1 MKAPFGC
8 LFLFALH
15 AEQPGELRFFNQE
28 TLVTLS
34 NGKTTNR
41 QGRYRQRWGLPR
53 KWWLTPKEAEASKW
67 NIAQA
72 NRCWQVKRVS
82 LQKVTK
88 PDNWNS
94 LICLDGWIHLQGTLL
109 NRGSLYHWR
118 IIRGRSSR
126 KTRVVFIVVQVADES
141 VVVKNRKPVKRW

>member
-1 MKAPFGC
+1 
-8 LFLFALH
+8 LFALH
-15 AEQPGELRFFNQE
+15 AEQPGELRFLNQE

-41 QGRYRQRWGLPR
+41 QGRHWQRWGL
-53 KWWLTPKEAEASKW
+53 KEAEASKW

-72 NRCWQVKRVS
+72 NRGWQVRRVS

-109 NRGSLYHWR
+109 NRGSLYHWSVFRGVLKLKDKR
-118 IIRGRSSR
+118 IPYSGAGGR
-126 KTRVVFIVVQVADES
+126 
-141 VVVKNRKPVKRW
+141 